1 MSLFTTLM
9 VLAVI
14 SSVIFF
20 LLTLNRLL
28 LYNKKYHFPEL
39 SYTKLFRV
47 IEKKHVIVTHGLFTA
62 VHLVFTI
69 WFIWTL

>member
-1 MSLFTTLM
+1 M
-9 VLAVI
+9 VLIVVG
-14 SSVIFF
+14 SVIFF
-20 LLTLNRLL
+20 LLTLNRSL
-28 LYNKKYHFPEL
+28 LYDKKYRFPEL

-47 IEKKHVIVTHGLFTA
+47 IEKKHVIVTHGLFTL